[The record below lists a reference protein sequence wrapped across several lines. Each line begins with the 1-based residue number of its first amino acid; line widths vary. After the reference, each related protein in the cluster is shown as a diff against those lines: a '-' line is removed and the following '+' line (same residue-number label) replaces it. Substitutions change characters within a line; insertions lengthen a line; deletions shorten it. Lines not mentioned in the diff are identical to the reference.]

1 MFETPP
7 RPVDRTI
14 SANEGMFQGNEAH
27 YFGVGAGAVT
37 NIKRALGAAGRN
49 PDSVAR
55 ILDLPC
61 GHGRVLRYLKTEF
74 PHAEITACDLLTD
87 GVDFCASQ
95 FGAIPV
101 YSDPDPSRIPLA
113 RDAFDLVWVGSLV
126 THLDAQGFSLFLAF
140 FRDLLKRD
148 GLLVFSTHGR
158 QAHARI
164 ANDDCLYGLDERR
177 RNMILREYERIGF
190 GYADHPG
197 QDGWGISLSE
207 PHWVCRLITSIPE
220 LRLINVSEKSWD
232 DHHDVFAC
240 VRDPDWQVKCTPAP
254 DVRST
259 RGHNGA
265 DSLAGKTQ
273 ARWKGWWKRSA

>member
-1 MFETPP
+1 M
-7 RPVDRTI
+7 
-14 SANEGMFQGNEAH
+14 
-27 YFGVGAGAVT
+27 
-37 NIKRALGAAGRN
+37 
-49 PDSVAR
+49 
-55 ILDLPC
+55 
-61 GHGRVLRYLKTEF
+61 RYLRTEF

-87 GVDFCASQ
+87 GVDFCSSQ

-113 RDAFDLVWVGSLV
+113 RDTFDLVWVGSLM
-126 THLDAQGFSLFLAF
+126 THLDARGWSLFLAF

-158 QAHARI
+158 QAHQRI

-207 PHWVCRLITSIPE
+207 PHWVCRLITSVPE
-220 LRLINVSEKSWD
+220 LRLTSVSEKSWD

-240 VRDPDWQVKCTPAP
+240 VRDPDWQVKCT
-254 DVRST
+254 
-259 RGHNGA
+259 RGQNGA
-265 DSLAGKTQ
+265 DSLAGKSQ
-273 ARWKGWWKRSA
+273 ARWNGWWKRSA